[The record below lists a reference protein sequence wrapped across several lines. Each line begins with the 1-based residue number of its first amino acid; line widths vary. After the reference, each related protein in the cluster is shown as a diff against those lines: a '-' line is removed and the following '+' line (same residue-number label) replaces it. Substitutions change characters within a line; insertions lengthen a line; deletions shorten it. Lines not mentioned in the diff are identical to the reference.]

1 MNMKFKTL
9 LGAALT
15 SACVLG
21 AASAQAAYVYDGWQ
35 VDTNGAGLASLTV
48 NIGHLNLSGG
58 GATVTQ
64 QLIGGAP
71 IVGSRFSEFGA
82 IYTVTYTAENV
93 PGANDFGFPQA
104 LNNGLGMELSFTGL
118 EGIVT
123 GFNPGTGEVNYLFTG
138 FGAGGSMVLRGTL
151 DGGATFTN
159 LAAFSALT
167 GGGSLNDFFGGVG
180 TNGDSSI
187 LTPFNILTYTPG
199 LIKDSSGNA
208 LDPLVAAGSLFMAVR
223 TNNEISSPASAPFA
237 CEMDGNL
244 ATVET
249 CVNLLVTS
257 NGSANLVPEPTVI
270 GLLGAGLLGLGLSR
284 RRKSKAKAV

>member
-1 MNMKFKTL
+1 MNMKFKSL

-15 SACVLG
+15 SACLLG
-21 AASAQAAYVYDGWQ
+21 AAPSQAAYVYDGWQ

-58 GATVTQ
+58 GAQVTQ

-71 IVGSRFSEFGA
+71 IAGSRFTEFGA
-82 IYTVTYTAENV
+82 IYSISYTAENV

-104 LNNGLGMELSFTGL
+104 LNNGLGMELAFTGL
-118 EGIVT
+118 EGVVT
-123 GFNPGTGEVNYLFTG
+123 GFNAITGEIQYMFTG
-138 FGAGGSMVLRGTL
+138 FGAGGSMTLRGTL
-151 DGGATFTN
+151 DGGVTYTN

-199 LIKDSSGNA
+199 LIKDSAGNA
-208 LDPLVAAGSLFMAVR
+208 LDPLVAAGRLFMAVR
-223 TNNEISSPASAPFA
+223 TNNEISSPVSAPFA
-237 CEMDGNL
+237 CDIDNDG
-244 ATVET
+244 AVDDV
-249 CVNLLVTS
+249 CVNILVTS
-257 NGSANLVPEPTVI
+257 NGSANLIPEPTVL

-284 RRKSKAKAV
+284 RRKNKAAV